1 MTRWAKNGNRHPIT
15 SDKDWDYPSHERRRH
30 IMDCR
35 WATVLLRPLC
45 VALGSIAPIM
55 PASADDRALQAGT
68 KSVLVGATSGDAV
81 ELLHFPPPLIVEP
94 LVPPVRPED
103 ELERDPG

>member
-1 MTRWAKNGNRHPIT
+1 
-15 SDKDWDYPSHERRRH
+15 
-30 IMDCR
+30 MDCR

-68 KSVLVGATSGDAV
+68 KSALVGPTSGDAV